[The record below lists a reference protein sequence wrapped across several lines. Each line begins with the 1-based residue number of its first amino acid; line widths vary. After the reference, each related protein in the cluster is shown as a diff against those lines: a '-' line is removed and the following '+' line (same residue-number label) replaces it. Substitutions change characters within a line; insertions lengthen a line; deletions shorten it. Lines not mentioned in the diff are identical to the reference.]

1 MRFALRLRC
10 GSHALWHGTGHRL
23 RLGLT
28 PPGSRGTLLTCGA
41 TPLAALGDL
50 LGGGL
55 VFEVVVDQIAATC
68 FVTHPTSIDDQPRG
82 SARRV
87 VHERRQRVQN
97 FIGYEAICA
106 IAIAMANRTH
116 IENER

>member
-23 RLGLT
+23 RLGLA
-28 PPGSRGTLLTCGA
+28 PPAGRRTLPTCGA
-41 TPLAALGDL
+41 KPLAALGDL

-55 VFEVVVDQIAATC
+55 VFEVVVDQVAATC
-68 FVTHPTSIDDQPRG
+68 FITHPPSMDNQARG

-97 FIGYEAICA
+97 FILDEAIRA
-106 IAIAMANRTH
+106 IATAMAN
-116 IENER
+116 